1 VDIDHIGEICGFLG
15 ANGSGKTT
23 TIRIGCGEGRLTRH
37 LKQLGHNIVGI
48 DASPSLV
55 AAARAHDSS
64 IDVRVADAAALPL
77 EEATG
82 DLAIAFMSLHD
93 IDPMPAAAR
102 EIARVLAPGG
112 PRQSA

>member
-1 VDIDHIGEICGFLG
+1 MAALVD
-15 ANGSGKTT
+15 
-23 TIRIGCGEGRLTRH
+23 IGCGGGRLTRH
-37 LKQLGHNIVGI
+37 LKQLGHNMVGI

-64 IDVRVADAAALPL
+64 IDVHVAAALPL

-93 IDPMPAAAR
+93 IDPMPAATR